1 MPTGFAYPM
10 QSATKS
16 INTKR
21 MLFDIWHQLRPCR
34 RRQLFFLGFVMLAS
48 SASEVFSLAAVLPFL
63 GVLADPALAWR
74 NPVVQQLANIL
85 GLSDENELLLPVTIV
100 FVVAVI
106 LAAAIRLSNLWLN
119 SHLAAA
125 IGSDLSCEA
134 YCRTL
139 HQPYSVHVQRNT
151 SEVIAATTIHIS
163 HTVLIIQT
171 VLQLITALLVS
182 VGILLALVVVDWQ
195 LALVTILVFV
205 SAYGLIV
212 LITRRRLA
220 SNSLVVVRAGQQQ
233 LKALKEGLGAIRD
246 VLLDGTQLTYL
257 QIYRQADRPLR
268 LKQAQSGFLS
278 AFPRYSLEALA
289 FLLIAFLALLLSWQ
303 RGSATAVLPL
313 LGTLALGSQRLLPA
327 LQQVYSGW
335 ATIRAH
341 QSAVLDVLALLDQPM
356 PSYLK
361 TIERDSFR
369 FQKSIKLK
377 QLSFRYADEMPSV
390 LHPINLEIRRGER
403 IGIIGSTGS
412 GKSTLLDLLMGLLE
426 PTTGV
431 IMVDDQDLQDPLH
444 PERLLAWRHSIAHVP
459 QSVYLIDGSIAENI
473 AFGVP
478 IDQISNEKVR
488 LAASQAQISSFIE
501 SRPGA
506 YNSFVGE
513 RGIRLSEGQ
522 RQRIGIARALY
533 KQTSILVFDEATSAL
548 DITTENAVMDAVENL
563 SKDLTIVMIAHR
575 LSTVKRCDRIIELE
589 KGIIINEGSPNTVLR
604 RA

>member
-1 MPTGFAYPM
+1 M

-21 MLFDIWHQLRPCR
+21 MIFDIWHHLRPCR
-34 RRQLFFLGFVMLAS
+34 RRQLAFLSFVMLAS
-48 SASEVFSLAAVLPFL
+48 SASEVLSLAAVLPFL
-63 GVLADPALAWR
+63 GVLSNPALAWR
-74 NPVVQQLANIL
+74 NPVVQHLANIV
-85 GLSDENELLLPVTIV
+85 GLSDENDLLIPVTIV

-106 LAAAIRLSNLWLN
+106 LAAAVRLSNLWLN
-119 SHLAAA
+119 SRLAAA

-151 SEVIAATTIHIS
+151 SEVIAATTTHIS
-163 HTVLIIQT
+163 QTVLIIQT

-195 LALVTILVFV
+195 VALVAMLVFV

-212 LITRRRLA
+212 LISRRRLA
-220 SNSLVVVRAGQQQ
+220 SNSSVVVRAGQQQ

-246 VLLDGTQLTYL
+246 VLLDGTQSTYL

-268 LKQAQSGFLS
+268 LKQAQSGFIG
-278 AFPRYSLEALA
+278 AFPRYSLEALGL
-289 FLLIAFLALLLSWQ
+289 LLIAFLALLLSLQ
-303 RGSATAVLPL
+303 RGSATAVVPL

-341 QSAVLDVLALLDQPM
+341 RSALLDVLALLDQPM

-361 TIERDSFR
+361 AIERDSFG
-369 FQKSIKLK
+369 FEKTIELK
-377 QLSFRYADEMPSV
+377 QLSFRYTDEMPSV
-390 LHPINLEIRRGER
+390 LHPINLKIRRGER
-403 IGIIGSTGS
+403 IGIIGTTGS

-431 IMVDDQDLQDPLH
+431 IMVDDQDLHDPLH
-444 PERLLAWRHSIAHVP
+444 PERLPAWRHSIAHVA
-459 QSVYLIDGSIAENI
+459 QSVYLIDGSISENI
-473 AFGVP
+473 AFGIPV
-478 IDQISNEKVR
+478 DQIDTDRVK
-488 LAASQAQISSFIE
+488 LAASQAQISAFIE
-501 SRPGA
+501 SRPGG

-513 RGIRLSEGQ
+513 RGIRLSGGQ

-533 KQTSILVFDEATSAL
+533 KQAKILILDEATSAL

-575 LSTVKRCDRIIELE
+575 LTTVERCDRIIEL
-589 KGIIINEGSPNTVLR
+589 KNGSIVNEGSPNSILPGN
-604 RA
+604 